1 MTDYYDP
8 RLTKEDKFM
17 VDNFH
22 IGMQVYRVESSRKD
36 IGNVLKEFD
45 HYFAGC
51 ALQYQG
57 DTLWGTKNYFLL
69 LAPADVMYEML
80 IDVLKSEDKELYLRR
95 DVNTRTIWE
104 WEANASGN

>member
-1 MTDYYDP
+1 MVTFFDK
-8 RLTKEDKFM
+8 RLSREDKFM

-36 IGNVLKEFD
+36 IGDILKEYSHLFQ
-45 HYFAGC
+45 GC

-57 DTLWGTKNYFLL
+57 DTFWGTKNYFLL
-69 LAPADVMYEML
+69 LAPKNVMYEML
-80 IDVLKSEDKELYLRR
+80 IDVLQTEDDELYLKK

-104 WEANASGN
+104 WEERSSSN